1 MSSVAELRTVLRHA
15 DFRKLFATRMA
26 SQGADGMFQVA
37 LASFVFFSPE
47 RAGTASSAAATFT
60 VLLLPYTIVGPFAG
74 VLLDR
79 WRRRQVLVGASIAR
93 AAIVAVVAAIA
104 WQDDTGPLFYVTSLV
119 ALSINRFYLA
129 ALSAAMPHVVERDEL
144 IMANSVSVT
153 AGSIAAMVGGGIG
166 LAVGALVGENHGDPV
181 TMLVTSA
188 AYLSAAGCA
197 TRMQR
202 DLLGPDLDAAPPA
215 VREAVR
221 HVAVGLADGARHIWH
236 RTPAR
241 NALAATTALRFC
253 YAVAALAAILL
264 YRNHFNDP
272 AGDTDEAMA
281 ELGVV
286 FGAGALGYFVAAV
299 LTPPVT
305 GRIGKPALIVWSL
318 ATAGVLGF
326 ALGVPYTPPL
336 VIAGSFVLGV
346 TTQSVKICV
355 DTIVQ
360 ESITD
365 AYRGRVFAVYDTV
378 FNLAFIAA
386 AGLGALTMP
395 DSGKSYPLLAAVSLG
410 YLLTAVLYWQ
420 SFAGGRTGE
429 DSPHDAR
436 EERNENVMSS
446 PVLSEAPT
454 ENPART

>member
-1 MSSVAELRTVLRHA
+1 
-15 DFRKLFATRMA
+15 
-26 SQGADGMFQVA
+26 
-37 LASFVFFSPE
+37 
-47 RAGTASSAAATFT
+47 
-60 VLLLPYTIVGPFAG
+60 
-74 VLLDR
+74 
-79 WRRRQVLVGASIAR
+79 
-93 AAIVAVVAAIA
+93 
-104 WQDDTGPLFYVTSLV
+104 
-119 ALSINRFYLA
+119 
-129 ALSAAMPHVVERDEL
+129 
-144 IMANSVSVT
+144 
-153 AGSIAAMVGGGIG
+153 
-166 LAVGALVGENHGDPV
+166 
-181 TMLVTSA
+181 
-188 AYLSAAGCA
+188 
-197 TRMQR
+197 MQR

-305 GRIGKPALIVWSL
+305 ARIGKPALIVWSL

>member
-1 MSSVAELRTVLRHA
+1 MSSAAELRTVLRHA
-15 DFRKLFATRMA
+15 DFRKLFRTRLA
-26 SQGADGMFQVA
+26 SQCADGMFQVA

-60 VLLLPYTIVGPFAG
+60 VLLLPYTIIGPFAG

-79 WRRRQVLVGASIAR
+79 WRRRQVLVGASVAR
-93 AAIVAVVAAIA
+93 AATVGVVAAIA
-104 WQDDTGPLFYVTSLV
+104 WQDNTGPLLYITALV

-153 AGSIAAMVGGGIG
+153 AGSIAAMIGGGVG
-166 LAVGALVGENHGDPV
+166 LAVGALAGEAHGDPV
-181 TMLVTSA
+181 TMLVTA
-188 AYLSAAGCA
+188 AVYLSAAGFA
-197 TRMQR
+197 TRMDR
-202 DLLGPDLDAAPPA
+202 DLLGPDLADTPPA

-221 HVAVGLADGARHIWH
+221 NVAAGLADGTRHIWH
-236 RTPAR
+236 KTPAR

-272 AGDTDEAMA
+272 NGDADEALA

-286 FGAGALGYFVAAV
+286 FGAGAVGYFLAA
-299 LTPPVT
+299 LITPPVT

-318 ATAGVLGF
+318 VTAGILGF
-326 ALGVPYTPPL
+326 ALGAPYTPPL

-360 ESITD
+360 ESVDD
-365 AYRGRVFAVYDTV
+365 AYRGRVFSVYDTV

-395 DSGKSYPLLAAVSLG
+395 DSGKSYPLLIGVSLG
-410 YLLTAVLYWQ
+410 YLLTAGLYGQ
-420 SFAGGRTGE
+420 SVAWGGANLCDSGE
-429 DSPHDAR
+429 K
-436 EERNENVMSS
+436 RNETPMAGSR
-446 PVLSEAPT
+446 LGEAAA

>member
-1 MSSVAELRTVLRHA
+1 VSSVTELRTVLRHA
-15 DFRKLFATRMA
+15 DFRRLFATRLA
-26 SQGADGMFQVA
+26 SQAADGMFQVA

-47 RAGTASSAAATFT
+47 RAGTAGSAAATFT

-74 VLLDR
+74 VFLDR

-93 AAIVAVVAAIA
+93 AAVVAVVAAIA
-104 WQDDTGPLFYVTSLV
+104 WQDSTGPLFYVTSLV
-119 ALSINRFYLA
+119 ALSVNRFYLA
-129 ALSAAMPHVVERDEL
+129 ALSAAMPHVVDADEL

-153 AGSIAAMVGGGIG
+153 AGSIASMLGGAVGLG
-166 LAVGALVGENHGDPV
+166 VGALAGERHGDPV

-188 AYLSAAGCA
+188 VYLGAAGLA
-197 TRMQR
+197 TRMPR
-202 DLLGPDLDAAPPA
+202 DLLGPDLDTAPPA
-215 VREAVR
+215 VRDAVR
-221 HVAVGLADGARHIWH
+221 HVADGLVDGARHIWH

-253 YAVAALAAILL
+253 YALAALAAILL

-272 AGDTDEAMA
+272 SADSDEALA

-286 FGAGALGYFVAAV
+286 FGAGAIGYFVAAV
-299 LTPPVT
+299 ITPPVT

-318 ATAGVLGF
+318 VTAGVLGF
-326 ALGVPYTPPL
+326 ALGAPYAPAL
-336 VIAGSFVLGV
+336 VVAGSFVLGV

-395 DSGKSYPLLAAVSLG
+395 DSGKSYPLLVAVSLG
-410 YLLTAVLYWQ
+410 YLVTAVWYWQ
-420 SFAGGRTGE
+420 SVFW
-429 DSPHDAR
+429 R
-436 EERNENVMSS
+436 EERNENVMSPS
-446 PVLSEAPT
+446 PVSEAAT

>member
-1 MSSVAELRTVLRHA
+1 MSSAADLRRVLRHGN
-15 DFRKLFATRMA
+15 FRKLFATRLA
-26 SQGADGMFQVA
+26 SQAADGMFQVA

-47 RAGTASSAAATFT
+47 RAGTAASAAATFT

-79 WRRRQVLVGASIAR
+79 WRRRQVLVGASVAR
-93 AAIVAVVAAIA
+93 ALVVALVAVIA
-104 WQDDTGPLFYVTSLV
+104 WQDNTGPVFYVSALV

-153 AGSIAAMVGGGIG
+153 AGSIAAMVGGGVG
-166 LAVGALVGENHGDPV
+166 LAAGALVGEAHGDPV
-181 TMLVTSA
+181 TILITA
-188 AYLSAAGCA
+188 CAYLSAAALA
-197 TRMQR
+197 TRMDR
-202 DLLGPDLDAAPPA
+202 DLLGPDLADAPPA

-221 HVAVGLADGARHIWH
+221 HVAGGLVDGTKHVWH
-236 RTPAR
+236 KPAAR

-253 YAVAALAAILL
+253 YAMAALAAILL

-272 AGDTDEAMA
+272 SGDGDEAMA
-281 ELGVV
+281 ELAVV
-286 FGAGALGYFVAAV
+286 FGAGAIGYFLAAL

-305 GRIGKPALIVWSL
+305 ARIGKPALIVWAL

-326 ALGVPYTPPL
+326 ACGVPYTPPL

-395 DSGKSYPLLAAVSLG
+395 DSGKSYPLVVGVSVG
-410 YLLTAVLYWQ
+410 YLVTAGLYWQ
-420 SFAGGRTGE
+420 SVFRRE
-429 DSPHDAR
+429 DRRDDRSPKG
-436 EERNENVMSS
+436 NEYPMASS
-446 PVLSEAPT
+446 SLGEAPT
-454 ENPART
+454 ENRART

>member
-1 MSSVAELRTVLRHA
+1 
-15 DFRKLFATRMA
+15 
-26 SQGADGMFQVA
+26 
-37 LASFVFFSPE
+37 
-47 RAGTASSAAATFT
+47 
-60 VLLLPYTIVGPFAG
+60 
-74 VLLDR
+74 
-79 WRRRQVLVGASIAR
+79 
-93 AAIVAVVAAIA
+93 
-104 WQDDTGPLFYVTSLV
+104 
-119 ALSINRFYLA
+119 
-129 ALSAAMPHVVERDEL
+129 
-144 IMANSVSVT
+144 
-153 AGSIAAMVGGGIG
+153 
-166 LAVGALVGENHGDPV
+166 
-181 TMLVTSA
+181 
-188 AYLSAAGCA
+188 
-197 TRMQR
+197 
-202 DLLGPDLDAAPPA
+202 
-215 VREAVR
+215 
-221 HVAVGLADGARHIWH
+221 VGLADGARHIWH

>member
-1 MSSVAELRTVLRHA
+1 
-15 DFRKLFATRMA
+15 
-26 SQGADGMFQVA
+26 
-37 LASFVFFSPE
+37 
-47 RAGTASSAAATFT
+47 
-60 VLLLPYTIVGPFAG
+60 
-74 VLLDR
+74 
-79 WRRRQVLVGASIAR
+79 
-93 AAIVAVVAAIA
+93 
-104 WQDDTGPLFYVTSLV
+104 
-119 ALSINRFYLA
+119 
-129 ALSAAMPHVVERDEL
+129 VVERDEL
-144 IMANSVSVT
+144 IMANSISVT
-153 AGSIAAMVGGGIG
+153 AGSIAAMLGGGIG
-166 LAVGALVGENHGDPV
+166 LAVGALAGKDHGDPV
-181 TMLVTSA
+181 TMLVTAA
-188 AYLSAAGCA
+188 AYLSAAGFA
-197 TRMQR
+197 TRMHR
-202 DLLGPDLDAAPPA
+202 DLLGPDLDSAPPA

-221 HVAVGLADGARHIWH
+221 NVADGLVDGARHIWH

-272 AGDTDEAMA
+272 AGDSDEAMA

-286 FGAGALGYFVAAV
+286 FGAGALGYFLAA
-299 LTPPVT
+299 LITPPVT

-318 ATAGVLGF
+318 VTAGVLGF
-326 ALGVPYTPPL
+326 VLGVPYTPAL

-360 ESITD
+360 ESVTD

-395 DSGKSYPLLAAVSLG
+395 DSGKSYPLLAGVSIG
-410 YLLTAVLYWQ
+410 YLLTAALYWHSVNRDEQ
-420 SFAGGRTGE
+420 K
-429 DSPHDAR
+429 
-436 EERNENVMSS
+436 RNENVMSPS
-446 PVLSEAPT
+446 PLSEAPS